1 MAKEKINPFD
11 QIAAQRTAKTKSVEE
26 SSNFNTNPPKRGRP
40 ATGKRSDP
48 DWIGRTYYIRRETD
62 LDVEEELHRLKRDN
76 QAVDKSELVDFLLS
90 EWVKSQQGGQATF
103 RLGGMSAQ

>member
-11 QIAAQRTAKTKSVEE
+11 QIAAQRAKKEKPQEGEAKSNMP
-26 SSNFNTNPPKRGRP
+26 SSKRGRP

-48 DWIGRTYYIRRETD
+48 DWIGRTFYIRQETD
-62 LDVEEELHRLKRDN
+62 LDVEEQLHRLKRDN

-103 RLGGMSAQ
+103 RLGEMSDQ